1 MRVRVWH
8 AVLTG
13 LLGVACLVV
22 AYVNRGRELEGW
34 TEYGPPE
41 DEEGNLA
48 APLLAE
54 ETGSVFEP
62 FDWWNGYLWLGAGAA
77 LALVTVGLAVGAWRA
92 RA

>member
-8 AVLTG
+8 AVVTG

-22 AYVNRGRELEGW
+22 AYVNRGRELEVW
-34 TEYGPPE
+34 TDVPE
-41 DEEGNLA
+41 EEQGNLA

-77 LALVTVGLAVGAWRA
+77 LALVTIVLAVGAWRA
-92 RA
+92 KT

>member
-8 AVLTG
+8 AVVTG

-22 AYVNRGRELEGW
+22 AYVNRGREIEVW
-34 TEYGPPE
+34 TDVPE
-41 DEEGNLA
+41 EEQGNLA

-62 FDWWNGYLWLGAGAA
+62 FDWWSGYLWLGAGAA
-77 LALVTVGLAVGAWRA
+77 LALVTLVLAVGAWRA
-92 RA
+92 KA

>member
-8 AVLTG
+8 AVVTG

-22 AYVNRGRELEGW
+22 AYVNRGRQLEVW
-34 TEYGPPE
+34 TDVPAE
-41 DEEGNLA
+41 DEGNLA

-54 ETGSVFEP
+54 EIGSVFEP

-77 LALVTVGLAVGAWRA
+77 LAVVAVVLAVGAWRA
-92 RA
+92 RP

>member
-8 AVLTG
+8 AVVTG

-22 AYVNRGRELEGW
+22 AYVNRGREIEVW
-34 TEYGPPE
+34 TDVPE
-41 DEEGNLA
+41 EEQGNLA

-54 ETGSVFEP
+54 EIGSVFEP

-77 LALVTVGLAVGAWRA
+77 LALVTIVLAVGAWRA
-92 RA
+92 KT

>member
-1 MRVRVWH
+1 VWH
-8 AVLTG
+8 AVVTG

-22 AYVNRGRELEGW
+22 AYVNRRPELEVW
-34 TEYGPPE
+34 TDVPAE
-41 DEEGNLA
+41 DEGNLA

-77 LALVTVGLAVGAWRA
+77 LALVSVVLVVGAWRA
-92 RA
+92 KA